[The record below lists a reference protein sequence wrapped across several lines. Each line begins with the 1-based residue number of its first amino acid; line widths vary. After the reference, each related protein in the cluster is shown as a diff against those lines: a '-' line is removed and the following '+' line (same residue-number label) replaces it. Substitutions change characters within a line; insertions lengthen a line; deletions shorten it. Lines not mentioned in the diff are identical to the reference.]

1 MKRDTDQTT
10 KQFPWKS
17 GYLARVFELRP
28 LPRFHD
34 CSLRSRRS
42 SSAKLIRKSGRAARP
57 YTRRARFS
65 AFVRQDASP

>member
-42 SSAKLIRKSGRAARP
+42 SSAKLIRKSGRARCGILVNSRP
-57 YTRRARFS
+57 L
-65 AFVRQDASP
+65 VNL